1 MCSVLVRRLQWE
13 QEPIRY
19 RGRVQ
24 ENVCDSQNHRYVMT
38 QLYNIT
44 IKILYIT
51 IAIFIYTSVTL
62 VTWRVLL
69 IIWDKTKSLLQLW
82 SDHVHPI
89 RLILNLLHLFFP
101 HQEAERKH
109 LPPTA
114 VTVDTPKR
122 GRAANT
128 GQIHRVILRFP
139 SLLFNISATCSL
151 ILSEDQRHGLT
162 CVL

>member
-1 MCSVLVRRLQWE
+1 M
-13 QEPIRY
+13 
-19 RGRVQ
+19 
-24 ENVCDSQNHRYVMT
+24 
-38 QLYNIT
+38 
-44 IKILYIT
+44 YIQSGWFW
-51 IAIFIYTSVTL
+51 IFSIF
-62 VTWRVLL
+62 
-69 IIWDKTKSLLQLW
+69 
-82 SDHVHPI
+82 
-89 RLILNLLHLFFP
+89 FFP

-162 CVL
+162 CVLLMPLLRVCVFYNVMSPTGERINHIFSGKLFPFNYINVPWPKQLLCVNKKQAVDSNFTEVLKLQQASIINCFTAVGLPTRP

>member
-1 MCSVLVRRLQWE
+1 MGQNQVIASAM
-13 QEPIRY
+13 IRPCTSNQ
-19 RGRVQ
+19 V
-24 ENVCDSQNHRYVMT
+24 DSESSPS
-38 QLYNIT
+38 
-44 IKILYIT
+44 
-51 IAIFIYTSVTL
+51 F
-62 VTWRVLL
+62 
-69 IIWDKTKSLLQLW
+69 
-82 SDHVHPI
+82 
-89 RLILNLLHLFFP
+89 FFP

-162 CVL
+162 CVLQMPLLRVCVFYNVMSPTGERINHIFSGKLFPFNYINVP